1 MNAAR
6 VHLGLDALPVPVVAS
21 YVGNGAPMLVRKAL
35 GPDANEE
42 QVDYALTYFLS
53 WYRDHMLEHTRPYP
67 GVVETFDQSADGRN
81 PMAVLTNKPERF
93 SKSLLAGLDMAKYFF
108 RVYGGNSFP
117 EKKPSPFGLQRLMEE
132 AGVRTARTWMI
143 GDSSVDILTAR
154 NAGVRAVGVTYG
166 IQPESL
172 EANPPDLL
180 LGQHVL
186 ELLPAL
192 ESASARELRRR
203 RPAAAWDNNSRDGR
217 RRAVARTQTC
227 LQG

>member
-1 MNAAR
+1 
-6 VHLGLDALPVPVVAS
+6 
-21 YVGNGAPMLVRKAL
+21 MLVRKAL
-35 GPDANEE
+35 GPDAAEE

-53 WYRDHMLEHTRPYP
+53 WYRDHMLEHTRAYP
-67 GVVETFDQSADGRN
+67 GVVETLDQLHAAGY

-93 SKSLLAGLDMAKYFF
+93 SKTLLAGLDMAKYFF

-132 AGVRTARTWMI
+132 AGVRTAQTWMI

-180 LGQHVL
+180 LDNMR
-186 ELLPAL
+186 ELPPAL
-192 ESASARELRRR
+192 ESASAR
-203 RPAAAWDNNSRDGR
+203 
-217 RRAVARTQTC
+217 
-227 LQG
+227 

>member
-1 MNAAR
+1 MDLLVFDLDGTLVDSTLDLANAVNAAR
-6 VHLGLDALPVPVVAS
+6 VHLGLEALPVPVVAS

-35 GPDANEE
+35 GPDADEE

-67 GVVETFDQSADGRN
+67 GVVETLDRLHAAGY

-117 EKKPSPFGLQRLMEE
+117 EKKPSPFGLHRLMEE
-132 AGVRTARTWMI
+132 SGVRTAQTWMI

-154 NAGVRAVGVTYG
+154 NAGVHSVGVTYG

-180 LGQHVL
+180 LDNLL

-192 ESASARELRRR
+192 ESAAAR
-203 RPAAAWDNNSRDGR
+203 
-217 RRAVARTQTC
+217 
-227 LQG
+227 